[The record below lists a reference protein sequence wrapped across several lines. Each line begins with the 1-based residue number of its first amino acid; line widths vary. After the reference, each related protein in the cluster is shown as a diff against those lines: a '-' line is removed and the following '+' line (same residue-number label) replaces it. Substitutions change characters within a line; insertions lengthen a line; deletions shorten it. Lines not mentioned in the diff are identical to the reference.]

1 MNRGAAIVLLVIS
14 IVCIT
19 IGLIFLC
26 AATQQ
31 PNRYFIA
38 FTFLVIGLGLA
49 VWSGLSL
56 RRVSELD
63 PENLSDSITKLA
75 RKGGQYEVSLSQI
88 VAELH
93 VPDEAAQAALNL
105 LVSKGQCQ
113 PEQRH
118 GATFYVFPGLEA
130 SKMVRRCV
138 YCGTEFSVKD
148 PLHEC
153 PNCGGEV
160 ELIRE

>member
-1 MNRGAAIVLLVIS
+1 MKRGAAIVLLVIS
-14 IVCIT
+14 IVFLT
-19 IGLIFLC
+19 VGLIFLC

-31 PNRYFIA
+31 PNRYILGFI
-38 FTFLVIGLGLA
+38 FLATGLGLT
-49 VWSGLSL
+49 VGSGLRL
-56 RRVSELD
+56 RRLSELD
-63 PENLSDSITKLA
+63 PEHLSDSITKLA

-130 SKMVRRCV
+130 SKVVRLCV

-148 PLHEC
+148 PMHEC